1 MAWTIEP
8 LALHRVLVPGPEVL
22 FQRAFAE
29 MIELV
34 IYAFVLRQGGHVC
47 LIDSGL
53 PTDHG
58 ALNAAI
64 RLRKGVASGFVAA
77 GDSLPIQL
85 QARAVRPDLVLLTS
99 FGPYTTGNLAA
110 VDGVPLI
117 VSARGCADLLLPEEV
132 AHVHALTPLVRDRL
146 LAARRVRGELEILPG
161 LHFLEVG
168 IHHPASA
175 AVIVDTAE
183 GRIAISDPVFTAR
196 NLVEGLA
203 LGAAEQAAYWHA
215 HVRLLG
221 ARCDAIL
228 PIHDPVP
235 QPVPSGHWHSSLA
248 A

>member
-34 IYAFVLRQGGHVC
+34 IYAFLLRQAGHVC

-64 RLRKGVASGFVAA
+64 RLRKGAASGFVAA

-85 QARAVRPDLVLLTS
+85 QARAVRPGLVLLTS
-99 FGPYTTGNLAA
+99 FGPYTTGNLESLG
-110 VDGVPLI
+110 DVPLV
-117 VSARGCADLLLPEEV
+117 VSARGCADLLEPEEV
-132 AHVHALTPLVRDRL
+132 AHAHALTPVVRERL
-146 LAARRVRGELEILPG
+146 LAARQVRGELEVLPG

-175 AVIVDTAE
+175 GVIVATAE
-183 GRIAISDPVFTAR
+183 GRVAISDPVFTAR
-196 NLVEGLA
+196 NLIEGLA
-203 LGAAEQAAYWHA
+203 LGAAEQAAHWHA